1 MASPFHLEVVKLS
14 DQATPPTPGSLGSA
28 GLDLYSS
35 HDLTIPGRGKGLVD
49 TQLIMRFP
57 IGTYG
62 RIAPRS
68 GLSW

>member
-14 DQATPPTPGSLGSA
+14 DQAMAPTPGSLGSA

-49 TQLIMRFP
+49 TQLVMRFP